1 MNGPVILVVGIVG
14 WLMLSSCFA
23 GVILIRRGIRSRSRR
38 TLVLGIFLLVPL
50 VFMFVILPFMGQ
62 LFLRAS

>member
-1 MNGPVILVVGIVG
+1 MNGPVILVVGVLG
-14 WLMLSSCFA
+14 WLMLFSCFA
-23 GVILIRRGIRSRSRR
+23 GVILIRRGIRERNRR

-50 VFMFVILPFMGQ
+50 VFVVVILPFMGQ